1 WLRLLVRL
9 HDGHD
14 GVDPKRAQAMFETA
28 FRTHVGD
35 VLLPSTSPR
44 FKQMLEAQHI
54 TVRPAAS
61 GLATT
66 GRKYEKSLLVLFAVV
81 AVVLLISC
89 ANIANLILARN
100 AARHHEIVVRLALAA
115 SRARVAWQ
123 LFTEN
128 LTLSRSGPFVDF

>member
-1 WLRLLVRL
+1 VVGIARPRFTGIDQEVSVDVWVPATAAAADRGWRLRDPNLIWLRLLVRL

-89 ANIANLILARN
+89 AN
-100 AARHHEIVVRLALAA
+100 
-115 SRARVAWQ
+115 
-123 LFTEN
+123 
-128 LTLSRSGPFVDF
+128 